1 MEAIA
6 AVDTITIA
14 EAAHIIHKN
23 PDYIRVGLQQ
33 GRFPWGSAV
42 KTSEKQ
48 WSYNIIKKKFLEYAG
63 LEVLDLEQNLGE
75 VAKLKTSKYVAYRV
89 PAKVLDKVLSWDC
102 ECSICEREFDKIW
115 LVANNDSLYCEECLK
130 KFDETLEGFTVDL
143 SAIKYKV
150 AKYDRV
156 FRT

>member
-1 MEAIA
+1 MEAIE

-14 EAAHIIHKN
+14 DAARIIRKSQE
-23 PDYIRVGLQQ
+23 YIRVGLQQ
-33 GRFPWGSAV
+33 GRFPWGTAV
-42 KTSEKQ
+42 KTSDKQ

-89 PAKVLDKVLSWDC
+89 PAKVLDRELQWHC
-102 ECSICEREFDKIW
+102 ECCTCENEFDKIW
-115 LVANNDSLYCEECLK
+115 LVANNDSLYCDECLK
-130 KFDETLEGFTVDL
+130 RFDESLQGFTVDL